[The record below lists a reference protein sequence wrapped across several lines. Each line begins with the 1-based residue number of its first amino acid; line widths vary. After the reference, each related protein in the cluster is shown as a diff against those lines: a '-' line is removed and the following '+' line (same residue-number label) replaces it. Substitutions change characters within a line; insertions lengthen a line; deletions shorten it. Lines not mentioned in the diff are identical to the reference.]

1 MTYQLNSPSLLVS
14 LSAMRLKPFQIQM
27 VSQKILQT
35 LKTRQLVILK
45 KSEPEVLK
53 KMEEIFTADLKIE
66 DDINREAEKLLD
78 AYTAKMGDKID
89 KQLMFQM
96 IKKQLIKDKGVVI

>member
-1 MTYQLNSPSLLVS
+1 
-14 LSAMRLKPFQIQM
+14 MRLKPFQVKM

-53 KMEEIFTADLKIE
+53 KMEEIFVADLKVE
-66 DDINREAEKLLD
+66 DDINREAERLLEE
-78 AYTAKMGDKID
+78 YTAKMGDKID
-89 KQLMFQM
+89 RQKMFQM
-96 IKKQLIKDKGVVI
+96 IKKQLIKDKNVVV

>member
-1 MTYQLNSPSLLVS
+1 
-14 LSAMRLKPFQIQM
+14 M

-53 KMEEIFTADLKIE
+53 KMEEIFTEDLKVE
-66 DDINREAEKLLD
+66 DAINQEAERLLE

-89 KQLMFQM
+89 RQKMFQM
-96 IKKQLIKDKGVVI
+96 IKKQLIKDKNVVV

>member
-1 MTYQLNSPSLLVS
+1 
-14 LSAMRLKPFQIQM
+14 M

-53 KMEEIFTADLKIE
+53 KMEEIFIADLKIE
-66 DDINREAEKLLD
+66 DEINREAEKLLD

>member
-1 MTYQLNSPSLLVS
+1 
-14 LSAMRLKPFQIQM
+14 MRLKPFQVKM

-53 KMEEIFTADLKIE
+53 KMEEIFIADLKVE
-66 DDINREAEKLLD
+66 DEINREAEKLLE

-89 KQLMFQM
+89 RQKMFQM
-96 IKKQLIKDKGVVI
+96 IKKQLIKDKNVVV

>member
-1 MTYQLNSPSLLVS
+1 
-14 LSAMRLKPFQIQM
+14 M

-53 KMEEIFTADLKIE
+53 KMEEIFTADLKVE
-66 DDINREAEKLLD
+66 DDINREAEKLLE

-89 KQLMFQM
+89 RQKMFQM
-96 IKKQLIKDKGVVI
+96 IKKQLIKDKNVVV